1 MTQKS
6 QTGLSETHLDKLG
19 IIYGIIGAALFSTKP
34 ILIKYIY
41 EYGVET
47 SVLMTL
53 RMAFSLPF
61 YLVFGFFA
69 IKQRR
74 AAQTPTD
81 FSFNTIA
88 LTALIGVGGYYVAS
102 FLDLEGLTRITAQFE
117 RLILFTYPVFVV
129 ILGAIFFGNK
139 ITLSTVI
146 SLGLTYAGLAVIFS
160 HDLNSFG
167 ADVTNGA
174 LLVLGAAFVFACYVV
189 FSKDQITKLGS
200 RLFTCIAMI
209 AASFAIALHF
219 SIFSQIQNLIQP
231 WQVYGLVLLIAI
243 FATVIP
249 TFFIAE
255 AIARIGSGPASILGS
270 AGPIF
275 TILMATTLL
284 GEAFTQSHLFGTS
297 LIVAGVAWLAWPKS
311 NKRPI

>member
-1 MTQKS
+1 MTTAQSSK
-6 QTGLSETHLDKLG
+6 LDHKG

-47 SVLMTL
+47 TVLMTL

-61 YLVFGFFA
+61 YLVFGYMA

-74 AAQTPTD
+74 AAGTPTD

-88 LTALIGVGGYYVAS
+88 TTAAIGVAGYYVAS
-102 FLDLEGLTRITAQFE
+102 FLDLEGLTLITAQFE

-129 ILGAIFFGNK
+129 ILSALFFRTK
-139 ITLSTVI
+139 ITLATII
-146 SLGLTYAGLAVIFS
+146 SLSLTYAGLAVIFS
-160 HDLNSFG
+160 QDLKSFG
-167 ADVTNGA
+167 PNVVQGA
-174 LLVLGAAFVFACYVV
+174 LLVIAAAFVFAGYVV
-189 FSKDQITKLGS
+189 FSKDKITKLGS

-219 SIFSQIQNLIQP
+219 SIFSDMQSLSQP

-243 FATVIP
+243 FATVLP

-255 AIARIGSGPASILGS
+255 AINRIGPGPASILGS

-275 TILMATTLL
+275 TILMATSLL
-284 GEAFTQSHLFGTS
+284 GEQFTLAHLIGTV
-297 LIVAGVAWLAWPKS
+297 LIIAGVAWLAKPK
-311 NKRPI
+311 PQPV